1 MAAAPS
7 KKVAELKEPP
17 EFIAD
22 RMKIWDRLKNER
34 DAWVA
39 DQPREVITITLPDGK
54 EVPGTSWST
63 TPYEVASGISKGLA
77 DNCIVCK
84 VDGEE
89 SKADKCVPIVEHSEH
104 PWILCLSIK
113 GEGLLISKD
122 YFLYVIKKFFALVFC
137 CVGERVVLYS
147 KSFRIYIFGIL
158 NAQAPIVS

>member
-89 SKADKCVPIVEHSEH
+89 WDLDRPFEKSCKLKLIKVRRTVIISIVQLEDKEALITEPIS
-104 PWILCLSIK
+104 LKFDLNS
-113 GEGLLISKD
+113 
-122 YFLYVIKKFFALVFC
+122 FLV
-137 CVGERVVLYS
+137 
-147 KSFRIYIFGIL
+147 
-158 NAQAPIVS
+158 